1 MQLQS
6 FCPPSRVAD
15 RWQRKATALRGSRN
29 SLESGEE
36 RCFFFL
42 PLPAQLVEGS
52 GQRAGACR
60 MMADFEGPASVAE
73 SRVDF
78 KSTPR
83 ARGALCVALLVRMQ
97 PCLGPWGRMW
107 DGGGDFT
114 KCLLRL
120 PVNRRGQPWFLAG
133 LAWPAMLFEHFQD
146 LEIP

>member
-60 MMADFEGPASVAE
+60 MMADFEGPASDAE
-73 SRVDF
+73 SRADF

-83 ARGALCVALLVRMQ
+83 ARGAFCVALLVRMQ
-97 PCLGPWGRMW
+97 P
-107 DGGGDFT
+107 
-114 KCLLRL
+114 
-120 PVNRRGQPWFLAG
+120 
-133 LAWPAMLFEHFQD
+133 
-146 LEIP
+146 